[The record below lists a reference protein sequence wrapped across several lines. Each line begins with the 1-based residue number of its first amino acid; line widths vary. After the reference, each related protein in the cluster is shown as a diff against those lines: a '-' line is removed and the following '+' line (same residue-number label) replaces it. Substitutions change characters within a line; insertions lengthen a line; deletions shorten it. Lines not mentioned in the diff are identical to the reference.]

1 MNNIIKID
9 KVSKSYGS
17 LKAVNNLSFLVKEGE
32 FFSFLG
38 INGAGKST
46 TINMICGELS
56 KDQGSIEVCGEEV
69 DGNNTS
75 LKEKIGVVFQDSL
88 LDKSLSVYDNLKIRA
103 SLYNITGKDFL
114 ERYEELSKLFN
125 LKEIEKQPISK
136 LSGGQRR
143 RVDIARAIIHNP
155 SILILDEPTTG
166 LDPGTRKSIWK
177 VLNNLRKEKNLTI
190 FLTTHYMEEA
200 ADSDYIVILD
210 KGTTIAEGTPLEL
223 KNKYASD
230 TVYIYNVDE
239 EDIKKLGKSYKKVR
253 DGFKII
259 VKDLKEA
266 TDLIIKNK
274 ELFKDYEVIK
284 GKMDDVFLNAT
295 GYELEDE

>member
-9 KVSKSYGS
+9 KVSKSYGN

-56 KDQGSIEVCGEEV
+56 KDSGSIEVCGEEV

-88 LDKSLSVYDNLKIRA
+88 LDKSLSVYDNLKIKA
-103 SLYNITGKDFL
+103 SLYDITGKDFL
-114 ERYEELSKLFN
+114 DRYEELSKLFN

-239 EDIKKLGKSYKKVR
+239 ENIKKLGKSYKKVR

-266 TDLIIKNK
+266 TDLIINNK

>member
-56 KDQGSIEVCGEEV
+56 KDFGSIEVCGEEV

-88 LDKSLSVYDNLKIRA
+88 LDKSLSVYDNLKIKA

-114 ERYEELSKLFN
+114 DRYEELSKLFN

-239 EDIKKLGKSYKKVR
+239 ENIKKLDKSYKKVR

-274 ELFKDYEVIK
+274 DLFKDYEVIK